1 MLMTTSISSSSLGNN
16 DLRPFHSPKST
27 TSLVHSSNFNEYQAY
42 ENNQYLLKNTYKYL
56 KPIEKGS
63 FGFVTL
69 AQNIYTDQK
78 VAMKAIFKNKK
89 YNINIANHE
98 IKILSKLGKENEN
111 ICQLLDHFEIDDY
124 IFLVLEF
131 CENGD
136 LFELIQH
143 HKNMGN
149 LIPAIDILNISKQLA
164 SGLNYAHKLGIYH
177 RDIKPE
183 NVLFTDCGKV
193 KICDWG
199 LATTFQFT
207 NEFDVGTEKY
217 MAPECFKNSTKLTKI
232 DCKYSDYWSLGITV
246 ITALFGRAPFRPI
259 PIQVGESQTIVKSLE
274 SDYNFKNFVFNSK
287 TDVLFDIFPS
297 MNQNCFDIFMNL
309 LRIGGNE
316 DDNQDYIR
324 KIHQRN
330 LNQFV
335 SDLENNWRFGLTIDE
350 ELEYEEEFDD
360 LQSLDD
366 KHMFDMDEHVEVP
379 PAKTVHQED
388 DINGNVKSP
397 VKKADRTTVVPS
409 LTESSF
415 QSKSWVELDEYTDE
429 EFDQYF
435 NSLTIDPKNSIKIIE
450 KELTDVTSA

>member
-1 MLMTTSISSSSLGNN
+1 MTTSISSSSLGNN
-16 DLRPFHSPKST
+16 DLRTFHSPKST
-27 TSLVHSSNFNEYQAY
+27 TSLVHSPTFNEYQAY

-56 KPIEKGS
+56 KPIEKGT

-69 AQNIYTDQK
+69 AHNIYTDEK

-98 IKILSKLGKENEN
+98 IKMLSKLGKDNDN
-111 ICQLLDHFEIDDY
+111 ICQLLDHFETEDY

-136 LFELIQH
+136 LFELIQY
-143 HKNMGN
+143 HKNIGN

-164 SGLNYAHKLGIYH
+164 RGLNYAHSLGIYH

-183 NVLFTDCGKV
+183 NVLFTGCGKV

-199 LATTFQFT
+199 LSTTSQFT
-207 NEFDVGTEKY
+207 TDFDVGTEKY
-217 MAPECFKNSTKLTKI
+217 MAPECFKNSTKLSNI
-232 DCKYSDYWSLGITV
+232 DCKYSDYWSLGVTV

-259 PIQVGESQTIVKSLE
+259 LTQVGDNQTVVKSLE
-274 SDYNFKNFVFNSK
+274 SDYNFKKFVFNSK
-287 TDVLFDIFPS
+287 TDILFDIFPS

-316 DDNQDYIR
+316 DDNQDYIH
-324 KIHQRN
+324 KIHQRS
-330 LNQFV
+330 LTKFI

-350 ELEYEEEFDD
+350 ELEFDEE
-360 LQSLDD
+360 LDHLENLSD
-366 KHMFDMDEHVEVP
+366 KHMFNMDEHRDTSVSCKSTDE
-379 PAKTVHQED
+379 ED
-388 DINGNVKSP
+388 DINGNVKSL
-397 VKKADRTTVVPS
+397 VKTLYKSTVVPS

-435 NSLTIDPKNSIKIIE
+435 NSLSLDPKNSIKIIE
-450 KELTDVTSA
+450 KELTHV